1 MQTESSIKTFE
12 QLKIKTDLLKGVYL
26 YGFKNPSK
34 IQIKGIQA
42 ISTGKDCLLQ
52 SQSGTGKTGT
62 YLLGVLNKI
71 NPEKKHCQILVM
83 VPTRELADQVVKV
96 CTNFIKYTKINMAS
110 CIGGTNIN
118 NNINNLKKAHIII
131 GTTGRIEHMIKLKHV
146 NLNKLEC
153 IVLDEADT
161 MLSFGFK
168 EKINNIMKF
177 VKAEIQKCLLS
188 ATVPRMVLDITKE
201 MMSEPIKVLLKKE
214 DVTVKAIKQYY
225 LDTEIEDYKFDI
237 LLDLYQLISTSQT
250 IIFCNTIRKVN
261 WIAENLAEK
270 NFPITIIHGK
280 MSQKER
286 NSTVEDFRTGK
297 TRLLLT
303 TDLLARGI
311 DIPQV
316 NLVINYDIPYNKETY
331 IHRIGRSGRFGK
343 VGVSITLV
351 KFQDKI
357 DKKLYDKL
365 KYHYKMDINELP
377 ENISDYLN

>member
-12 QLKIKTDLLKGVYL
+12 QLEIKPDLLKGVYL

-34 IQIKGIQA
+34 IQIKGISA

-71 NPEKKHCQILVM
+71 NPEKKFCQILVM

-96 CTNFIKYTKINMAS
+96 CRNFIKYTSINMAS
-110 CIGGTNIN
+110 CIGGTSIN

-131 GTTGRIEHMIKLKHV
+131 GTTGRIEHMIKLKHI
-146 NLNKLEC
+146 NLKKLEC
-153 IVLDEADT
+153 MVLDEADT

-168 EKINNIMKF
+168 EKINDIMKYITSD
-177 VKAEIQKCLLS
+177 IQKCLLS
-188 ATVPRMVLDITKE
+188 ATVPKLVLDITKE
-201 MMSEPIKVLLKKE
+201 MMENPIKVLLKKE

-261 WIAENLAEK
+261 WIAENLREK
-270 NFPITIIHGK
+270 NYPITIIHGK
-280 MSQKER
+280 MSQQER
-286 NSTVEDFRTGK
+286 NDTVEDFRTGK

-351 KFQDKI
+351 KFQDEI

>member
-1 MQTESSIKTFE
+1 MQTENIIKTFE
-12 QLKIKTDLLKGVYL
+12 DLNINSNLLKGVYL
-26 YGFKNPSK
+26 YGFKNPSI

-42 ISTGKDCLLQ
+42 ISTGKDCILQ

-71 NPEKKHCQILVM
+71 DHNKKSCQIIVI
-83 VPTRELADQVVKV
+83 VPTRELADQVVTV
-96 CTNFIKYTKINMAS
+96 CQKFIKYTSINMAS
-110 CIGGTNIN
+110 CIGGTNIKSN
-118 NNINNLKKAHIII
+118 LYKLKKAHMII
-131 GTTGRIEHMIKLKHV
+131 GTTGRIEHMIKLKYLNLI
-146 NLNKLEC
+146 NLNT

-161 MLSFGFK
+161 MLSIGFK
-168 EKINNIMKF
+168 ERIYDILKLISND
-177 VKAEIQKCLLS
+177 VQKCLLS
-188 ATVPRMVLDITKE
+188 ATIPRIVHDISKTL
-201 MMSEPIKVLLKKE
+201 MNDPIKVLLKRE
-214 DVTVKAIKQYY
+214 DITVKAIKQYY

-250 IIFCNTIRKVN
+250 IIFCNTIRKVK
-261 WIAENLAEK
+261 WIAENLEQK

-280 MSQKER
+280 MSQTER
-286 NSTVEDFRTGK
+286 NETVNDFRTGK

-303 TDLLARGI
+303 TDLLSRGI

-343 VGVSITLV
+343 VGVAITFIKLE
-351 KFQDKI
+351 DEI
-357 DKKLYDKL
+357 DRKLFDKL
-365 KYHYKMDINELP
+365 KYYYKMDINELP